1 MTGENLKRRTP
12 YVITVISIVILGAFV
27 LLLYPQFKAKKER
40 PARET
45 GQQISNSG
53 TASSKRLDKLMRSLG
68 IQKMGKDVAAP
79 DFELDNLDGKKVRLK
94 DYRGKIILLNFM
106 ATWCHWCRK
115 EMPSLQKLY
124 EQFKDQDFVIVAVFS
139 DREGARAVVPFVE
152 KSGYTF
158 FGDSGLL
165 DPTGRVDTL
174 YGITGTPTSYLI
186 NREGKMIGREIGYRD
201 WFTQGTRDLIEG
213 LLKSK

>member
-40 PARET
+40 PARGT
-45 GQQISNSG
+45 GRQISNSG
-53 TASSKRLDKLMRSLG
+53 TAGSKRLDNLMRSLG

-124 EQFKDQDFVIVAVFS
+124 DQFKDQDFVIVAVFS